1 MSVRYDEKRGEIKK
15 RHSRCS
21 LLFFAEV
28 VTGVHAEAA
37 SATAEAVALG
47 AVLARVAHLAEELSL
62 VLGAVGG
69 VQQLVA
75 QTCNKSCKSN
85 KRNLDVECIFIISD
99 ET

>member
-1 MSVRYDEKRGEIKK
+1 MSRRKRK

-21 LLFFAEV
+21 FLLEV

-62 VLGAVGG
+62 VLRAVGG

-75 QTCNKSCKSN
+75 HS
-85 KRNLDVECIFIISD
+85 
-99 ET
+99 